1 MQQRLSQG
9 QWRYATEVVAFTGVV
24 HYKKWRIRRQQAD
37 RGKGFATGLP
47 MIWHRA
53 NIGTM
58 GRLHEE

>member
-9 QWRYATEVVAFTGVV
+9 QWRYATEVVAFTVVV
-24 HYKKWRIRRQQAD
+24 HYKKWRISAPQAD
-37 RGKGFATGLP
+37 RGKGFATGSP
-47 MIWHRA
+47 MTWHIA

>member
-24 HYKKWRIRRQQAD
+24 HYKKWRIRRHKPTG
-37 RGKGFATGLP
+37 GKGFATGSP
-47 MIWHRA
+47 MTWHTA
-53 NIGTM
+53 NIGAM

>member
-24 HYKKWRIRRQQAD
+24 HYKKWRIRRH
-37 RGKGFATGLP
+37 KPTGGRVRNGSP
-47 MIWHRA
+47 MTWRKA